1 MKASFLVPMT
11 PNLWNRL
18 KPVYKGVLKTPQDEH
33 AQFVSDVF
41 GDTRELREDLGA
53 LLQSA
58 EDETEPHTSPFAGLP
73 DFAQTDTMP
82 FSVGKVLLDRFE
94 IVRHLGKGGMG
105 DVYEAKDRE
114 LGRIALKTIR
124 ADLTSSQDMLSR
136 FRKEVQFARRISD
149 PHVCRIH
156 ELFVMAGETHGSSR
170 AFLTMELL
178 EGITL
183 ADKLCKSGPLP
194 WAEAKKI
201 SIQVC
206 EGLQSIHRE
215 GIVHRDL
222 KSRNIMLGSRNG
234 ATCAILM
241 DFGLAREFATPTSA
255 TLTECTELGV
265 IVGTPDYMAPEQ
277 FEGKELSPATD
288 IYSLG
293 IVLYE
298 LVTGRHPFAASSP
311 VGAAVSRGRR
321 PRPASSLQKGLP
333 GRCDAIICKCL
344 EFDPANRYQSAE
356 EVAEDLQGQLFSSS
370 RLRQK
375 WKKLAAAAACLL
387 FILCGLLLIPASRE
401 RIRGILFSS
410 REKHIV
416 MLPFDVAGHDPD
428 TVALAN
434 GLMDSLTGRLSNL
447 EATNE
452 TLWVVPT
459 SEIRKHAVT
468 DASTARKKFG
478 ANIVAKGNVERSN
491 GELHL
496 TLTLVDTK
504 KMRQIG
510 FVDVENRS
518 GDLAA
523 LQDDAIAS
531 MGRLMNISIRS
542 DTVPGGEGSVKS
554 AAYEDYLAALG
565 YMQRYDKP
573 GNLESAISLLQN
585 AMKTDPGF
593 ALGLARLGE
602 AYRLRYAIDPN
613 PRWLQEAQSYCRQA
627 AELDDRV
634 PTTYV
639 TLARIHEQTGN
650 HDLAVHEFQRALD
663 IDPRNAEALTGIAH
677 SYENAGHN
685 AEAEAA
691 YLKAAAVRPSDWNG
705 YNNLGNFYGNN
716 GRYPESIAQ
725 YHRALELTPDN
736 AVVYGNLGAALLN
749 SGDPKMLAESEETL
763 KKSIAIS
770 PTFAAYSNLGVL
782 YDVQHRFNDSISA
795 SHKALQ
801 LNDQHYEAWNNLADA
816 YEWIGDKEKA
826 RSTRQTTVKLVERAI
841 KLNPQDAEAHAAL
854 AALSAKAGLR
864 EKADE
869 NIQTSLALS
878 PNNPYV
884 LCDVADAYQL
894 LGDRKRAISYLRQAL
909 HDGFPAEQLNANPD
923 FSGIL
928 ADPAFKVASK

>member
-1 MKASFLVPMT
+1 MT
-11 PNLWNRL
+11 PNLWERL
-18 KPVYKGVLKTPQDEH
+18 KPVYEAVLKTPEDER
-33 AQFVSDVF
+33 AQFVSDTC
-41 GDTRELREDLGA
+41 GDDPELREELGA
-53 LLQSA
+53 LLKSA
-58 EDETEPHTSPFAGLP
+58 DSKTQLDRSPVAGLP
-73 DFAQTDTMP
+73 YFVNTDTKP
-82 FSVGKVLLDRFE
+82 FPEGKVLLSRFKV
-94 IVRHLGKGGMG
+94 VRHLGQGGMG
-105 DVYEAKDRE
+105 DVYEAIDLE

-124 ADLTSSQDMLSR
+124 SDITGSQDLLSR
-136 FRKEVQFARRISD
+136 FRKEVQLARRISD

-156 ELFVMAGETHGSSR
+156 ELFVMSDESSGSSR
-170 AFLTMELL
+170 SFLTMELL

-183 ADKLCKSGPLP
+183 ADKLCRSGPLS
-194 WAEAKKI
+194 WVEAQKI
-201 SIQVC
+201 SIQIC

-215 GIVHRDL
+215 GIIHRDL
-222 KSRNIMLGSRNG
+222 KSRNIMLSSRNG
-234 ATCAILM
+234 ETCAILM
-241 DFGLAREFATPTSA
+241 DFGLARELSTPTSA
-255 TLTECTELGV
+255 TLTACTELGV
-265 IVGTPDYMAPEQ
+265 VAGTPDYMAPEQ

-288 IYSLG
+288 VYSLG

-298 LVTGRHPFAASSP
+298 LVTGKHPFAASSP

-321 PRPASSLQKGLP
+321 PRLASSLQKGLP
-333 GRCDAIICKCL
+333 GRCDSIICKCL
-344 EFDPANRYQSAE
+344 EFDPANRYQSAK
-356 EVAEDLQGQLFSSS
+356 EVADDLKGQFFSGST
-370 RLRQK
+370 LRQR
-375 WKKLAAAAACLL
+375 WRKLAVGAACLL
-387 FILCGLLLIPASRE
+387 LVLCSLLLIPASRD

-416 MLPFDVAGHDPD
+416 ILPFDVAGNDPD
-428 TVALAN
+428 TVALAS

-447 EATNE
+447 EATNN

-459 SEIRKHAVT
+459 SEIRKHGVT

-478 ANIVAKGNVERSN
+478 ANIVARGHVDRSN
-491 GELHL
+491 GEVHL
-496 TLTLVDTK
+496 TVTLVDAQ

-510 FVDVENRS
+510 FVDVQNRS
-518 GDLAA
+518 DDLGA
-523 LQDDAIAS
+523 LQDDAITS
-531 MGRLMNISIRS
+531 MGRLMNLSVRS
-542 DTVPGGEGSVKS
+542 DSAVGGEGSVKS
-554 AAYEDYLAALG
+554 PAYEDYLAAIG

-585 AMKTDPGF
+585 AMKTDPRF

-602 AYRLRYAIDPN
+602 AYRLRYVIDPD
-613 PRWLQEAQSYCRQA
+613 PRWLQEAQTYCRQA

-663 IDPRNAEALTGIAH
+663 IDPRNADALTGIAH
-677 SYENAGHN
+677 SFENAGHN

-705 YNNLGNFYGNN
+705 YNNLGNFYSNN

-736 AVVYGNLGAALLN
+736 SVVYGNLGVALLN
-749 SGDPKMLAESEETL
+749 SGDPKMLAESERTL

-770 PTFAAYSNLGVL
+770 PSFAAYSNLGVL
-782 YDVQHRFNDSISA
+782 YDVQHRFHDSIAA
-795 SHKALQ
+795 SRQALQ
-801 LNDQHYEAWNNLADA
+801 LNDQHYDVWNNLADA
-816 YEWIGDKEKA
+816 YEWTGDKEKA

-854 AALSAKAGLR
+854 AALFAKAGLK

-878 PNNPYV
+878 PDNPYV
-884 LCDVADAYQL
+884 LCDVADAYEL

-909 HDGFPAEQLNANPD
+909 HNGFPAEQLNANPD

-928 ADPAFKVASK
+928 ADPALKVASK

>member
-1 MKASFLVPMT
+1 MT
-11 PNLWNRL
+11 PKLWQRL
-18 KPVYKGVLKTPQDEH
+18 KPVYEAVLKTPEDER
-33 AQFVSDVF
+33 AQFVSHVC
-41 GDTRELREDLGA
+41 GDDRELREELGA
-53 LLQSA
+53 LLKSTD
-58 EDETEPHTSPFAGLP
+58 DETEPHHSPRAGLT
-73 DFAQTDTMP
+73 DFVQTDTKP
-82 FSVGKVLLDRFE
+82 FSTGEVLLGRFE

-105 DVYEAKDRE
+105 DVYEAMDLE

-124 ADLTSSQDMLSR
+124 ADITSSLDMLSR
-136 FRKEVQFARRISD
+136 FRKEVQLARRISD

-156 ELFVMAGETHGSSR
+156 ELFVMAAEPSGSSR
-170 AFLTMELL
+170 SFLTMELL

-183 ADKLCKSGPLP
+183 ADNLCRSGPLS

-201 SIQVC
+201 SIQIC

-215 GIVHRDL
+215 GIIHRDL

-234 ATCAILM
+234 VTSAILM

-255 TLTECTELGV
+255 TLTACTEIGV

-277 FEGKELSPATD
+277 FEGKELTPATD

-298 LVTGRHPFAASSP
+298 LVTGTHPFAASSP

-344 EFDPANRYQSAE
+344 EFDPANRYQSAK
-356 EVAEDLQGQLFSSS
+356 EVADDLQGQLFSGS
-370 RLRQK
+370 RFRQR
-375 WKKLAAAAACLL
+375 WRKLAVSAACLL
-387 FILCGLLLIPASRE
+387 LILCGLLLIPAARE
-401 RIRGILFSS
+401 RLRGILFSS

-416 MLPFDVAGHDPD
+416 MLPFDVAGNDPD
-428 TVALAN
+428 TVALAS

-447 EATNE
+447 EATNN

-459 SEIRKHAVT
+459 SEIRKHGVT
-468 DASTARKKFG
+468 DASAARKEFG

-491 GELHL
+491 GDVHL
-496 TLTLVDTK
+496 TMTLVDTK

-510 FVDVENRS
+510 FVDVESRS
-518 GDLAA
+518 DDLAA

-542 DTVPGGEGSVKS
+542 DTALGGEGSVKS

-573 GNLESAISLLQN
+573 GNLKSAISLLQN
-585 AMKTDPGF
+585 AMKTDPRF

-602 AYRLRYAIDPN
+602 AYRLKYAIDPN
-613 PRWLQEAQSYCRQA
+613 PRWLQEAQTYCRQA

-650 HDLAVHEFQRALD
+650 HDLAAHEFQRALD

-691 YLKAAAVRPSDWNG
+691 YLKAAVVRPSDWNG
-705 YNNLGNFYGNN
+705 SNNLGNFYGNN

-749 SGDPKMLAESEETL
+749 SGDPKMLAESEQTL

-795 SHKALQ
+795 SRKALQ
-801 LNDQHYEAWNNLADA
+801 LNDQHYEVWNNLADA

-826 RSTRQTTVKLVERAI
+826 NSSRQTTVKLLERAI

-854 AALSAKAGLR
+854 AALFAKAGLK
-864 EKADE
+864 EKADG

-884 LCDVADAYQL
+884 LCDVAEAYEL
-894 LGDRKRAISYLRQAL
+894 FGERKRAISYLRQAL
-909 HDGFPAEQLNANPD
+909 HNGLPAEDLNANPA
-923 FSGIL
+923 FAGIL
-928 ADPAFKVASK
+928 ADATFKAASR

>member
-1 MKASFLVPMT
+1 
-11 PNLWNRL
+11 
-18 KPVYKGVLKTPQDEH
+18 
-33 AQFVSDVF
+33 
-41 GDTRELREDLGA
+41 
-53 LLQSA
+53 
-58 EDETEPHTSPFAGLP
+58 
-73 DFAQTDTMP
+73 
-82 FSVGKVLLDRFE
+82 
-94 IVRHLGKGGMG
+94 
-105 DVYEAKDRE
+105 
-114 LGRIALKTIR
+114 
-124 ADLTSSQDMLSR
+124 
-136 FRKEVQFARRISD
+136 
-149 PHVCRIH
+149 
-156 ELFVMAGETHGSSR
+156 
-170 AFLTMELL
+170 
-178 EGITL
+178 
-183 ADKLCKSGPLP
+183 
-194 WAEAKKI
+194 
-201 SIQVC
+201 
-206 EGLQSIHRE
+206 
-215 GIVHRDL
+215 
-222 KSRNIMLGSRNG
+222 
-234 ATCAILM
+234 
-241 DFGLAREFATPTSA
+241 
-255 TLTECTELGV
+255 
-265 IVGTPDYMAPEQ
+265 MAPEQ
-277 FEGKELSPATD
+277 FEGKELTPATD

-298 LVTGRHPFAASSP
+298 LVTGTHPFAASSP

-344 EFDPANRYQSAE
+344 EFDPANRYQSAK
-356 EVAEDLQGQLFSSS
+356 EVADDLQGQLFSGS
-370 RLRQK
+370 RFRQR
-375 WKKLAAAAACLL
+375 WRKLAVSAACLL
-387 FILCGLLLIPASRE
+387 PILCGLLLIPAARE
-401 RIRGILFSS
+401 RLRGILFSS

-416 MLPFDVAGHDPD
+416 MLPFDVAGNDPD
-428 TVALAN
+428 TVALAS

-447 EATNE
+447 EATNN

-459 SEIRKHAVT
+459 SEIRKHGVT
-468 DASTARKKFG
+468 DASAARKEFG

-491 GELHL
+491 GDVHL
-496 TLTLVDTK
+496 TMTLVDTK

-510 FVDVENRS
+510 FVDVESRS
-518 GDLAA
+518 DDLAA

-542 DTVPGGEGSVKS
+542 DTALGGEGSVKS

-585 AMKTDPGF
+585 AMKTDPRF

-602 AYRLRYAIDPN
+602 AYRLKYAIDPN
-613 PRWLQEAQSYCRQA
+613 PRWLQEAQTYCRQA

-634 PTTYV
+634 ATTYV

-650 HDLAVHEFQRALD
+650 HDLAAHEFQRALD

-691 YLKAAAVRPSDWNG
+691 YLKAAVVRPSDWNG
-705 YNNLGNFYGNN
+705 SNNLGNFYGNN

-749 SGDPKMLAESEETL
+749 SGDPKMLAESEQTL

-795 SHKALQ
+795 SRKALQ
-801 LNDQHYEAWNNLADA
+801 LNDQHYEVWNNLADA

-826 RSTRQTTVKLVERAI
+826 NSSRQTTVKLLERAI

-854 AALSAKAGLR
+854 AALFAKAGLK
-864 EKADE
+864 EKADG

-884 LCDVADAYQL
+884 LCDVAEAYEL
-894 LGDRKRAISYLRQAL
+894 FGERKRAISYLRQAL
-909 HDGFPAEQLNANPD
+909 HNGFPAEDLNANPA
-923 FSGIL
+923 FAGIL
-928 ADPAFKVASK
+928 ADATFKAASR

>member
-1 MKASFLVPMT
+1 MT
-11 PNLWNRL
+11 PNLWERL
-18 KPVYKGVLKTPQDEH
+18 KPVYEAVLKTPEDER
-33 AQFVSDVF
+33 AQFVSDAC
-41 GDTRELREDLGA
+41 GDDPELREELGA
-53 LLQSA
+53 LLKST
-58 EDETEPHTSPFAGLP
+58 DGETEPHRSPIAGLP
-73 DFAQTDTMP
+73 NFVQTDAKP
-82 FSVGKVLLDRFE
+82 FPEGKVLLGRFKV
-94 IVRHLGKGGMG
+94 VRHLGKGGMG
-105 DVYEAKDRE
+105 DVYEAIDLE

-124 ADLTSSQDMLSR
+124 SDITSSQEMLTR
-136 FRKEVQFARRISD
+136 FRKEVQLSRRISD

-156 ELFVMAGETHGSSR
+156 ELFVMSGEPNGSSR
-170 AFLTMELL
+170 SFLTMELL

-183 ADKLCKSGPLP
+183 ADKLCRSGPLP
-194 WAEAKKI
+194 WAEARKI
-201 SIQVC
+201 SIQIC

-215 GIVHRDL
+215 GIIHRDL
-222 KSRNIMLGSRNG
+222 KSRNIMLSSRNG

-241 DFGLAREFATPTSA
+241 DFGLARELGTPTSA
-255 TLTECTELGV
+255 TLTECTDLGV
-265 IVGTPDYMAPEQ
+265 VAGTPDYMAPEQ

-321 PRPASSLQKGLP
+321 PPPASSLQKGLP
-333 GRCDAIICKCL
+333 GRCDAIICRCL
-344 EFDPANRYQSAE
+344 EFDPANRYQSAK
-356 EVAEDLQGQLFSSS
+356 EVGDDLKGRLFSSS
-370 RLRQK
+370 TLRQN
-375 WKKLAAAAACLL
+375 WRKLAVGAACILL
-387 FILCGLLLIPASRE
+387 VLCTLLLIPASRD

-416 MLPFDVAGHDPD
+416 ILPFDVAGNDPD
-428 TVALAN
+428 TVALAS
-434 GLMDSLTGRLSNL
+434 GLTDSLTGRLSNL
-447 EATNE
+447 EATND

-459 SEIRKHAVT
+459 SEIRKHGVT

-478 ANIVAKGNVERSN
+478 ANIVARGHVERSN
-491 GELHL
+491 GEVHL
-496 TLTLVDTK
+496 TVTLVDAK

-518 GDLAA
+518 DDLAA
-523 LQDDAIAS
+523 LQDDAITS
-531 MGRLMNISIRS
+531 MGRLMNISVRS
-542 DTVPGGEGSVKS
+542 DTAVAGKGSVKS

-585 AMKTDPGF
+585 AMKTDPRF

-602 AYRLRYAIDPN
+602 AYRLKNAIDPN
-613 PRWLQEAQSYCRQA
+613 PRWLEEAQTYCRKA

-663 IDPRNAEALTGIAH
+663 LDPRNAEALSGMAH

-691 YLKAAAVRPSDWNG
+691 YLKAAALRPSDWNG

-716 GRYPESIAQ
+716 SRYPESIAQ

-736 AVVYGNLGAALLN
+736 AVVYGNLGAALLD
-749 SGDPKMLAESEETL
+749 SGDPKMLVESEQTL

-770 PTFAAYSNLGVL
+770 PTFAVYANLGLL
-782 YDVQHRFNDSISA
+782 YNVQHRFNDSIAA
-795 SHKALQ
+795 SQEALQ
-801 LNDQHYEAWNNLADA
+801 LNDQHHQVWSNLADA
-816 YEWIGDKEKA
+816 YQWMGDKENAKRA
-826 RSTRQTTVKLVERAI
+826 RQATVKLVERAI
-841 KLNPQDAEAHAAL
+841 KLNPQDAEAHAIL
-854 AALSAKAGLR
+854 AVLLAKNGLK
-864 EKADE
+864 EKAAE

-884 LCDVADAYQL
+884 LCDVANAYEL
-894 LGDRKRAISYLRQAL
+894 FGERKRAIGYLRQAL
-909 HDGFPAEQLNANPD
+909 HEGFPAEQLNGNPD
-923 FSGIL
+923 FAGIL
-928 ADPAFKVASK
+928 ADPTFRVANK

>member
-1 MKASFLVPMT
+1 MT
-11 PNLWNRL
+11 PNLWERL
-18 KPVYKGVLKTPQDEH
+18 KPVYEAVLKTPEDER
-33 AQFVSDVF
+33 AQFVSDAC
-41 GDTRELREDLGA
+41 GDDPELRQELSV
-53 LLQSA
+53 LLSSSD
-58 EDETEPHTSPFAGLP
+58 DETKPHHSPVPGLT
-73 DFAQTDTMP
+73 DFIRSDAKP
-82 FSVGKVLLDRFE
+82 FFEGEVLLGRFKV
-94 IVRHLGKGGMG
+94 VRHLGKGGMG
-105 DVYEAKDRE
+105 DVYEAIDLE

-124 ADLTSSQDMLSR
+124 ADITSSQAMLSR
-136 FRKEVQFARRISD
+136 FRKEVQLARRISD

-156 ELFVMAGETHGSSR
+156 ELFVMAGESGSSR
-170 AFLTMELL
+170 TFLTMELL

-183 ADKLCKSGPLP
+183 ADKLCRSGPLA
-194 WAEAKKI
+194 WAEAQKI

-215 GIVHRDL
+215 GIIHRDL

-241 DFGLAREFATPTSA
+241 DFGLARELATSTSA

-265 IVGTPDYMAPEQ
+265 VVGTPDYMAPEQ

-298 LVTGRHPFAASSP
+298 LVTGKHPFAASSP

-321 PRPASSLQKGLP
+321 PRPASSLQRGLP

-344 EFDPANRYQSAE
+344 EFDPANRYQSAK
-356 EVAEDLQGQLFSSS
+356 EVADDLQGQLFSSS
-370 RLRQK
+370 TFRQRWRK
-375 WKKLAAAAACLL
+375 VAAGMACLL
-387 FILCGLLLIPASRE
+387 FILCSLLLIPATRE

-410 REKHIV
+410 REKHIAI
-416 MLPFDVAGHDPD
+416 LPFDVAGNEPD
-428 TVALAN
+428 TVALAS

-447 EATNE
+447 EATND

-459 SEIRKHAVT
+459 SEIRKHGVT
-468 DASTARKKFG
+468 DASTARKEFG
-478 ANIVAKGNVERSN
+478 ANIVAKGHVERSN
-491 GELHL
+491 GGVHL

-510 FVDVENRS
+510 FVDVENGS
-518 GDLAA
+518 DDLAA

-542 DTVPGGEGSVKS
+542 DTALGGEGSVKS

-573 GNLESAISLLQN
+573 GNLASAISLLQN
-585 AMKTDPGF
+585 AMKTDPRF

-602 AYRLRYAIDPN
+602 AYRLKYVIDPN
-613 PRWLQEAQSYCRQA
+613 PRWLEEAQMYCRQA
-627 AELDDRV
+627 AELDNRV

-736 AVVYGNLGAALLN
+736 SVVYGNLGAALLN
-749 SGDPKMLAESEETL
+749 SGDPKMLVESEQTL

-782 YDVQHRFNDSISA
+782 YDVQHRFNDSIAA
-795 SHKALQ
+795 SRKALQ
-801 LNDQHYEAWNNLADA
+801 INDQNYEAWNNLADA

-826 RSTRQTTVKLVERAI
+826 KSTRQTTVKLLERAI

-854 AALSAKAGLR
+854 AALFAKAGHK

-884 LCDVADAYQL
+884 LCDVAQAYEL
-894 LGDRKRAISYLRQAL
+894 FGDRKRAIGYLTQAL
-909 HDGFPAEQLNANPD
+909 HEGLPAEDLNANPA
-923 FSGIL
+923 FAGIL
-928 ADPAFKVASK
+928 ADATFKVASK

>member
-1 MKASFLVPMT
+1 MT
-11 PNLWNRL
+11 PNLWERL
-18 KPVYKGVLKTPQDEH
+18 KPVYEAVLKTPEDER
-33 AQFVSDVF
+33 AQFVSDAC
-41 GDTRELREDLGA
+41 GDDPELREGLGA
-53 LLQSA
+53 LLKSTD
-58 EDETEPHTSPFAGLP
+58 DETKPDHSPVSGLP
-73 DFAQTDTMP
+73 DFLQADTKP
-82 FSVGKVLLDRFE
+82 FSEGTVLLGRFKV
-94 IVRHLGKGGMG
+94 VRHLGKGGMG
-105 DVYEAKDRE
+105 DVYEAMDLE

-124 ADLTSSQDMLSR
+124 ADITSSQDMLSR
-136 FRKEVQFARRISD
+136 FRKEVQLARRISD

-156 ELFVMAGETHGSSR
+156 ELFVLSGEPSGSSR
-170 AFLTMELL
+170 SFLTMELL

-183 ADKLCKSGPLP
+183 ADKLCISGPVP
-194 WAEAKKI
+194 WAEAQKI
-201 SIQVC
+201 SIQIC
-206 EGLQSIHRE
+206 EGLQAIHRE
-215 GIVHRDL
+215 GIIHRDL

-241 DFGLAREFATPTSA
+241 DFGLARELATPTSA
-255 TLTECTELGV
+255 TLTEYTQLGV
-265 IVGTPDYMAPEQ
+265 VAGTPDYMAPEQ

-298 LVTGRHPFAASSP
+298 LVTGKHPFAASSP

-344 EFDPANRYQSAE
+344 EFDPANRYQSAK
-356 EVAEDLQGQLFSSS
+356 EVADDLEGQLFSGS
-370 RLRQK
+370 RLRRK
-375 WKKLAAAAACLL
+375 WRKLAVGVACLL
-387 FILCGLLLIPASRE
+387 VILCSLLLIPATRE

-416 MLPFDVAGHDPD
+416 ILPFDVAGNDPD
-428 TVALAN
+428 TVALAS

-447 EATNE
+447 EATND

-459 SEIRKHAVT
+459 SEIRKHGVK
-468 DASTARKKFG
+468 DASTARKQFG
-478 ANIVAKGNVERSN
+478 ANIVAKGHVERSN
-491 GELHL
+491 GEVHL
-496 TLTLVDTK
+496 TMTLVDTK

-518 GDLAA
+518 DDLAA

-531 MGRLMNISIRS
+531 MGRLINISVRS
-542 DTVPGGEGSVKS
+542 DTALGGEGSVKS

-585 AMKTDPGF
+585 AMRTDPRF

-602 AYRLRYAIDPN
+602 AYRLKYAIDPN
-613 PRWLQEAQSYCRQA
+613 PRWLEEAQTYCRQA

-639 TLARIHEQTGN
+639 TLAAIHEQTGN

-677 SYENAGHN
+677 SYQNAGHN

-716 GRYPESIAQ
+716 GRYPEAITQ

-749 SGDPKMLAESEETL
+749 SGDPKMLVESEQTL

-770 PTFAAYSNLGVL
+770 PTFAAYSNLAVL
-782 YDVQHRFNDSISA
+782 YDVQHRFNDSIAA
-795 SHKALQ
+795 SQKALQ
-801 LNDQHYEAWNNLADA
+801 LNDQHYEVWSNLADA
-816 YEWIGDKEKA
+816 YEWVGDKEKA
-826 RSTRQTTVKLVERAI
+826 KSTRQTTVKLVERAI

-854 AALSAKAGLR
+854 AALFAKAGLK

-884 LCDVADAYQL
+884 LCDVADAYEL
-894 LGDRKRAISYLRQAL
+894 LGDRKRAIDYLRQAL
-909 HDGFPAEQLNANPD
+909 HEGFPAEDLNGNPD

-928 ADPAFKVASK
+928 ADAAFKVASK